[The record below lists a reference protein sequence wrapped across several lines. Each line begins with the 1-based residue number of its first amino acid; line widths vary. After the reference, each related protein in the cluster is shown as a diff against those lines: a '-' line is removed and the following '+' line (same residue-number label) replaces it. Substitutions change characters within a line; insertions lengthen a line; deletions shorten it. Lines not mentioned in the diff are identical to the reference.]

1 MTTHVI
7 GIMSGSSL
15 DGLDIALCQ
24 FEDDGNNLTWEIM
37 DSITI
42 PYNDQWYDLLKYASI
57 RSGKDLMHLDS
68 LYGDFIGE
76 QIKGLMNMRG
86 WKADYVACHG
96 HTVFHEPALGF
107 TTQIG
112 SGAHISVKT
121 GLDTIT
127 SFRDADVAAGGQG
140 APFSPVADRNLFAGY
155 EGYLNLGGIA
165 NVTLVDEKNIW
176 YAWDICPCNQALNFL
191 SQRANHMFD
200 KGGQMASQGA
210 MLDEIRQNLIAMF
223 PFDAGLPRGLSNDE
237 VASTWIRYLESRK
250 ENTQD
255 LLGTTTQSVADVIGI
270 HISSLIKRPA
280 KILVTGGG
288 VYNDHLIKLLRR
300 EGQDFGITY
309 ELPSPEIIDF
319 KESLLI
325 AYLGYLTMNGKPYN
339 IHTLTGATQN
349 MGGGALYKAV

>member
-1 MTTHVI
+1 MSTHVI

-24 FEDDGNNLTWEIM
+24 FEEKGNSLLWEIM
-37 DSITI
+37 DSTTI
-42 PYNDQWYDLLKYASI
+42 PYTDQWYDLLKSASNL
-57 RSGKDLMHLDS
+57 SGRDLMHLDA
-68 LYGDFIGE
+68 YFGDFIGE
-76 QIKGLMNMRG
+76 QTKKLIDARG
-86 WKADYVACHG
+86 WKADYVASHG

-112 SGAHISVKT
+112 SGAHISLMT

-127 SFRDADVAAGGQG
+127 SFRNSDVAAGGQG
-140 APFSPVADRNLFAGY
+140 APFSPVADRTLFSGY
-155 EGYLNLGGIA
+155 EGFLNLGGIA
-165 NVTLVDEKNIW
+165 NVTLIDKNEIW
-176 YAWDICPCNQALNFL
+176 HAWDICPCNQTLNFL
-191 SQRANHMFD
+191 SQRANLSFD
-200 KGGQMASQGA
+200 KGGHMASQGA
-210 MLDEIRQNLIAMF
+210 ILDEISQQLIAMY
-223 PFDAGLPRGLSNDE
+223 PFDAGLPRGLSNAE
-237 VASTWIRYLESRK
+237 VASTWISYLESRT
-250 ENTQD
+250 ENTHD
-255 LLGTTTQSVADVIGI
+255 LLGTTTQSIADVISI

-288 VYNDHLIKLLRR
+288 VYNDHLIKLLQKA
-300 EGQDFGITY
+300 GQDFGITY

-339 IHTLTGATQN
+339 IHTLTGASQN